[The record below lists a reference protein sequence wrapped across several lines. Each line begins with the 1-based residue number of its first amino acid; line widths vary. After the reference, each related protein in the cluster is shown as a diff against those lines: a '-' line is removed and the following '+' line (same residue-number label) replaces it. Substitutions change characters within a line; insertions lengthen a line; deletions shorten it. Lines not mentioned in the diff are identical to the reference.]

1 MMMMMMIMMMMMM
14 MVMVMMMIIIIK
26 HRTRDYLPLDVV
38 DSSGPSN
45 KKIIFKKSID
55 KEDNRNNENRKENCS
70 ELFKFILS
78 RKMMLGGRTSV
89 RSLPT
94 EMFVE

>member
-1 MMMMMMIMMMMMM
+1 MMVIMMMIM
-14 MVMVMMMIIIIK
+14 VMIIIK
-26 HRTRDYLPLDVV
+26 HRTQDYLVYLPLDVV

-45 KKIIFKKSID
+45 KKIYLKKSID

-89 RSLPT
+89 RSLPI